1 MYPILSRHGDILL
14 AKDGEED
21 MMTADLSARILAN
34 LEVLLDRLARLEQAV
49 TDASMERRELPFP
62 TVEERIAA
70 LDAGAARS

>member
-1 MYPILSRHGDILL
+1 
-14 AKDGEED
+14 